1 MEVLTLTLVIISRKI
16 SKNKHTF
23 AKSYV
28 PYWSEQIFVITKV
41 KNTVSWT
48 YEVIILVILTDT
60 KSLER
65 FTEKNY
71 KKQIKK
77 SLELKK

>member
-41 KNTVSWT
+41 KNTVSWP
-48 YEVIILVILTDT
+48 YEVIILVILTET

-65 FTEKNY
+65 FTERITKN
-71 KKQIKK
+71 K
-77 SLELKK
+77 SKRA